1 MRYNKQNKRRN
12 FKQEQQ
18 PQGLTVIVRDGDVN
32 KAMRILKKKLLNDGF
47 FKELRDRTFYESR
60 GTKRRKAK
68 KAATRRFK
76 RNMEKRK
83 EELGY

>member
-1 MRYNKQNKRRN
+1 
-12 FKQEQQ
+12 
-18 PQGLTVIVRDGDVN
+18 
-32 KAMRILKKKLLNDGF
+32 MRILKKKLLNDGF
-47 FKELRDRTFYESR
+47 FQELRDRTFYESR
-60 GTKRRKAK
+60 GTKRRKDK

>member
-1 MRYNKQNKRRN
+1 MRYNKYNQNKRKEN
-12 FKQEQQ
+12 K
-18 PQGLTVIVRDGDVN
+18 PQGGLTVEVRDNDVN

-47 FKELRDRTFYESR
+47 FQELRDRTFYESR
-60 GTKRRKAK
+60 GTKRRKDK

>member
-1 MRYNKQNKRRN
+1 MVN
-12 FKQEQQ
+12 FLPVAQ
-18 PQGLTVIVRDGDVN
+18 LDRAT
-32 KAMRILKKKLLNDGF
+32 AFLKKKLLNDGF
-47 FKELRDRTFYESR
+47 FQELRDRTFYESR
-60 GTKRRKAK
+60 GTKRRKDK